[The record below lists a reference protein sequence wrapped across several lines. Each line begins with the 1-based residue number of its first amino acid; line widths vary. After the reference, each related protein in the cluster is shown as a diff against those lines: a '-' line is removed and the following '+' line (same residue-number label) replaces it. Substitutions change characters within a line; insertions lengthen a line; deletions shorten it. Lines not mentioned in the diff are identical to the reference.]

1 MAPDR
6 IRDLIH
12 AIPFKPF
19 VVGLGSGKRVPVK
32 HLDYVLLSP
41 AGRTLIVHDD
51 EAKMEIIDVFLIT
64 SATVEGADATKV

>member
-19 VVGLGSGKRVPVK
+19 VVELGSGRCVPVK

-51 EAKMEIIDVFLIT
+51 ESKMEIIDVFLIT

>member
-12 AIPFKPF
+12 AVPFKPF
-19 VVGLGSGKRVPVK
+19 VVELGSGKRVPVK
-32 HLDYVLLSP
+32 HPDYVALSP
-41 AGRTLIVHDD
+41 AGRTLVVHDD
-51 EAKMEIIDVFLIT
+51 EERMEIIDVFLIT